1 MLELAILGLLNEGNL
16 HGYELK
22 KRLGDT
28 FGLLVK
34 GVSFGSLYPALTR
47 LEAAG
52 AVQAISE
59 PESAGSSPIPM
70 TGSLTGELAAAR
82 SRLIEGRRHRA
93 RKVYRLTD
101 HGRRLFAQLLEEV
114 QPADDDRGFALRL
127 AFARYLRPE
136 DRLGLLERRR
146 AAVTDRLTRARQ
158 ALRAGKL
165 RADAYA
171 AALLQ
176 RDTEAVE
183 ADLNWLERLIAAE
196 RGGLESPDPGPDPD
210 SSRRSQGEPLA
221 VRPGPTR
228 PRTRKKASA

>member
-1 MLELAILGLLNEGNL
+1 VLELAILGLLNETDL

-22 KRLGDT
+22 KRLGESY
-28 FGLLVK
+28 GLLAR
-34 GVSFGSLYPALTR
+34 GVSFGSLYPALGR

-52 AVQAISE
+52 AVQATPE
-59 PESAGSSPIPM
+59 PMGPSPSSAIPL

-82 SRLIEGRRHRA
+82 AWRVEGRRHRS

-101 HGRRLFAQLLEEV
+101 SGRRLFAQLLEEV

-146 AAVTDRLTRARQ
+146 AALTDRLTRARQ

-176 RDTEAVE
+176 RDTEAAE
-183 ADLNWLERLIAAE
+183 ADLNWLERLIDAE
-196 RGGLESPDPGPDPD
+196 RGALDPPTPGSPGDP
-210 SSRRSQGEPLA
+210 RSNEPLA
-221 VRPGPTR
+221 VQPGPTR
-228 PRTRKKASA
+228 PRTRKRTPA

>member
-1 MLELAILGLLNEGNL
+1 
-16 HGYELK
+16 
-22 KRLGDT
+22 
-28 FGLLVK
+28 
-34 GVSFGSLYPALTR
+34 
-47 LEAAG
+47 
-52 AVQAISE
+52 
-59 PESAGSSPIPM
+59 M

-82 SRLIEGRRHRA
+82 TRLIEGRRHRA

-101 HGRRLFAQLLEEV
+101 NGRRLFAQLLEEV

-127 AFARYLRPE
+127 AFARYLQPE

-196 RGGLESPDPGPDPD
+196 RGGLESPEPGSP
-210 SSRRSQGEPLA
+210 RQSQGEPLA

-228 PRTRKKASA
+228 ARTRTRTRKRASA

>member
-1 MLELAILGLLNEGNL
+1 MFLELAILGLLNETDL

-28 FGLLVK
+28 FGLFTR

-52 AVQAISE
+52 AVEAAPE
-59 PESAGSSPIPM
+59 PGSAPPSPIPL
-70 TGSLTGELAAAR
+70 TGSLTGELAATRAR
-82 SRLIEGRRHRA
+82 RLDGRRHRS

-101 HGRRLFAQLLEEV
+101 SGRRLFAQLLEEV

-146 AAVTDRLTRARQ
+146 AALTDRLTRAGQ
-158 ALRAGKL
+158 ALRGGKL

-176 RDTEAVE
+176 RDTEAAR
-183 ADLNWLERLIAAE
+183 ADLSWLERLIDAE
-196 RGGLESPDPGPDPD
+196 RGALSKKGSDSPNLP
-210 SSRRSQGEPLA
+210 RRDEPLVA
-221 VRPGPTR
+221 QSGPTR
-228 PRTRKKASA
+228 PRTRKRTSA